1 VWPCIG
7 SLCLQQLAESFE
19 LVSAWDLNSLA
30 KTFWVQSQGNPINI
44 LWCNVCFHHK
54 WLAWQIP
61 TVTVTFGVLKGER
74 MWDSIWHL
82 ACYKDL
88 RKLPH
93 GEFEYTQCIW
103 VVCSI
108 KVWKTCKQ
116 KKWCHATLE
125 MMFAWEMKTLQWE
138 YYTSLWYVMLLN
150 LSNDIILSPIET
162 QLCRPKIWRQK
173 NKMNNVIVDLMKNYT
188 K

>member
-1 VWPCIG
+1 MWPCIG

-93 GEFEYTQCIW
+93 GESEYTQCIW

-108 KVWKTCKQ
+108 KVWKTCKTGKVVSCDVGNGVRLRDEDSTMRILYKSMVCHVVEFIKWYNIITHWNTIMPSKNMET
-116 KKWCHATLE
+116 KK
-125 MMFAWEMKTLQWE
+125 
-138 YYTSLWYVMLLN
+138 
-150 LSNDIILSPIET
+150 
-162 QLCRPKIWRQK
+162 
-173 NKMNNVIVDLMKNYT
+173 
-188 K
+188 